1 MIAEG
6 SFKPAFA
13 WVPALLLVGAAL
25 LFVPDGGLDAQVKN
39 LPEVRR
45 ALRENFPSEVFQRKI
60 YAPPMR
66 FRGSL
71 PAQGVYEASVLGV
84 ALIGF
89 RNRNVGAGVVVS
101 SSGDIVT
108 NEHVVR
114 DAHTDHGESFVSVAF
129 IKDPSDPQPSRE
141 KLMIGKVLRRDVAHD
156 LAVIRLVDPLP
167 ATTRVIPL
175 ARVRA
180 KVGDVVFAFGHPL
193 NFLWSFDRGMVSQVR
208 PEYVWK
214 YEDRVER
221 KATVIQTS
229 AALNPGSSGGP
240 LLNEEGNVVGVVAWG
255 RQDGVGLNFAV
266 SLQHIEEILK

>member
-1 MIAEG
+1 MIAERG
-6 SFKPAFA
+6 FKPAFA
-13 WVPALLLVGAAL
+13 GASAVLLGGVAA
-25 LFVPDGGLDAQVKN
+25 LFVPDGRLDAQMQS

-45 ALRENFPSEVFQRKI
+45 ALRENFPSEVLEKKI
-60 YAPPMR
+60 SPPPMR
-66 FRGSL
+66 LRGAL
-71 PAQGVYEASVLGV
+71 PAYGVYEASVPGV

-101 SSGDIVT
+101 ASGDIVT

-114 DAHTDHGESFVSVAF
+114 DAHTDQGQSFVSVAF
-129 IKDPSDPQPSRE
+129 IKDPSDPQPNRE
-141 KLMIGKVLRRDVAHD
+141 KLLVAKVLRRDVARD
-156 LAVIRLVDPLP
+156 LAVIRLVDLLP
-167 ATTRVIPL
+167 ATVRVIPL
-175 ARVRA
+175 ARIRA

-193 NFLWSFDRGMVSQVR
+193 NFLWSFDRGTVSQVR
-208 PEYVWK
+208 PEYIWK
-214 YEDRVER
+214 YEDRLER

-266 SLQHIEEILK
+266 SLEHIEEILK

>member
-1 MIAEG
+1 VIAASG
-6 SFKPAFA
+6 FKPALA
-13 WVPALLLVGAAL
+13 WASALLLSGGTA
-25 LFVPDGGLDAQVKN
+25 LFVPDGGLDAQVKT

-45 ALRENFPSEVFQRKI
+45 ALRENFPSEILQRKI
-60 YAPPMR
+60 YSPLR
-66 FRGSL
+66 IRGVL
-71 PAQGVYEASVLGV
+71 PAHGVYEAGVLGV

-114 DAHTDHGESFVSVAF
+114 DAHTDQGESFVSVAF

-141 KLMIGKVLRRDVAHD
+141 KLLVAKVLRRDVARD
-156 LAVIRLVDPLP
+156 LAVIRLVDHLP
-167 ATTRVIPL
+167 TSARAIPL
-175 ARVRA
+175 ARVGA
-180 KVGDVVFAFGHPL
+180 KVGDVVFSFGHPL

-240 LLNEEGNVVGVVAWG
+240 LLNEEGKVVGVVAWG